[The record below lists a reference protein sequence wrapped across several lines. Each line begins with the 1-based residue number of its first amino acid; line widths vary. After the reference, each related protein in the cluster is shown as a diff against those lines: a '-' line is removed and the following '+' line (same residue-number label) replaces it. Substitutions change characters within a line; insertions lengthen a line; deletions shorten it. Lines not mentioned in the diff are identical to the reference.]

1 MSCWLASQSGCSRG
15 RRLPPGADQP
25 GTSVTE
31 ERQRSCRR
39 RDVALGPSTYTTGA
53 ASAMTTRRP
62 STQRSPAGTAH
73 ARRHGGQQRR
83 LAQSTDRPRVSRRC
97 ARLGGI
103 SEPLSGGRTR
113 LATARSK
120 SARSRSPLA
129 LARST
134 WRSADPALTVRTSA
148 RDHARPTPARAW
160 PAPPL
165 ACPCVVPND
174 TSFPPARAASSVTV
188 VRCQLGDPEHAVTRH
203 RQADPDRDLAAAVR
217 PRCRS
222 EFRDRRSGGDGA
234 ATRGADRRRGTTTNV
249 VLAMAWQPG
258 NVHP

>member
-1 MSCWLASQSGCSRG
+1 
-15 RRLPPGADQP
+15 
-25 GTSVTE
+25 
-31 ERQRSCRR
+31 
-39 RDVALGPSTYTTGA
+39 
-53 ASAMTTRRP
+53 MTTRRP

-73 ARRHGGQQRR
+73 ARHHGGQQTR
-83 LAQSTDRPRVSRRC
+83 LAQSTARPRVSRRC

-103 SEPLSGGRTR
+103 SEPLSGSRTR
-113 LATARSK
+113 LATARPK
-120 SARSRSPLA
+120 SARSKSPLA

-249 VLAMAWQPG
+249 VLAMAWHPG
-258 NVHP
+258 NAHP